1 MELPLD
7 YATIK
12 LIWWFLVGVLLI
24 GYALTDGY
32 DLGVATLLPFV
43 GRKDAERR
51 VVINSIGSMW
61 EGHQVWFIT
70 GGGALFAAWPYIYEI
85 SFSGFYLA
93 MFLVLVPLII
103 RAVGF
108 KYRSKLKSGVWR
120 EVWDWGLFVGGFVP
134 ALVFGVAIGNV
145 LQGVPYHLDDALRVT
160 YDGGLFGL
168 LNPFAILCGLV
179 SVTMLVVHGAAFLT
193 LKIERGVAMDRAAG
207 YGQIAAILAIV
218 LFAAGGVWSTLA
230 GMGYAIQGEATP
242 QGAANPVLYNDVARE
257 AGAWMANYT
266 RYPWM
271 VAAPVLGFA
280 GMVLA
285 IIGLRGRNAL
295 SFVGSSLGVTG
306 IVGTIGTSMF
316 PIILP
321 SSTHPEQTLTVWDA
335 SSSHLTLTI
344 MLVAALIFVPIVLA
358 YTGWVYKILWGRV
371 TTEEVTESS
380 HAY

>member
-1 MELPLD
+1 MELPID

-24 GYALTDGY
+24 GYVLTDGY
-32 DLGVATLLPFV
+32 DLGVATLLPFAARRD
-43 GRKDAERR
+43 GERR
-51 VVINSIGSMW
+51 MIINSIGSMW

-108 KYRSKLKSGVWR
+108 KYRSKLKNPAWR
-120 EVWDWGLFVGGFVP
+120 EAWDWGLFAGGFIP

-145 LQGVPYHLDDALRVT
+145 LQGVPYHLDENLRVS
-160 YDGGLFGL
+160 YEGGLFGL
-168 LNPFAILCGLV
+168 LNPFALLCGLL
-179 SVTMLVVHGAAFLT
+179 SVAMLTVHGAAFLM
-193 LKIERGVAMDRAAG
+193 LKIERGETMDRAAG
-207 YGQIAAILAIV
+207 FGQFAAIASII
-218 LFAAGGVWSTLA
+218 LFAAGGAWVTLA
-230 GMGYAIQGEATP
+230 GMGYAIQGEPTT
-242 QGAANPVLYNDVARE
+242 QGAANPVLYNEVTRE
-257 AGAWMANYT
+257 AGAWMNNYAK
-266 RYPWM
+266 YPWM
-271 VAAPVLGFA
+271 IAAPALGIIGMAIAVLG
-280 GMVLA
+280 
-285 IIGLRGRNAL
+285 LRQKGPL
-295 SFVGSSLGVTG
+295 GIVGSSLGVTG

-321 SSTHPEQTLTVWDA
+321 STISPTQTLTVWDS

-344 MLVAALIFVPIVLA
+344 MLVAAIIFVPLVIF
-358 YTGWVYKILWGRV
+358 YTSWVFKILWGRV
-371 TTEEVTESS
+371 TEDEVTSSS